1 MLKIERS
8 SNTSNPG
15 VVFTLVGRI
24 EIEDMT
30 ELERLLDLEQA
41 RHGIVLSMQDVTLI
55 DRDAVKFLA
64 SCERNGIILESCPA
78 YMRGWIDR
86 EKKRTGLVAGS
97 PT

>member
-8 SNTSNPG
+8 SNTLNAR

-24 EIEDMT
+24 EMEDIT
-30 ELERLLDLEQA
+30 ELERLLGLEDA
-41 RHGIVLSMQDVTLI
+41 SRGIVLSMQDVTLI

-64 SCERNGIILESCPA
+64 RCERNGILLESCPA

-86 EKKRTGLVAGS
+86 EKKRSGQVTGSHA
-97 PT
+97 